1 MNQSTSKST
10 SKKSTGFTDQEKA
23 AVRPRAQELKAEART
38 SKDREDGEK
47 AVLAAI
53 AALKEADRSIAER
66 LHAIIKANAPTLM
79 PKTWYGFPA
88 YAKDGKIVCFF
99 QYAEKF
105 NTRYAELGFND
116 AANLDEGAMWPTRYA
131 LKELTDTEEARIIA
145 LVKKAVG

>member
-1 MNQSTSKST
+1 MKTGTSTT
-10 SKKSTGFTDQEKA
+10 KKPTGFTDAEKA
-23 AVRPRAQELKAEART
+23 AMKARAQELKTEARL
-38 SKDREDGEK
+38 SKDREEGEK

-53 AALKEADRSIAER
+53 AALKEPDRSIATR
-66 LHAIIKANAPTLM
+66 LHAIIKATAPTLM

-116 AANLDEGAMWPTRYA
+116 AANLDEGSMWPTRYA
-131 LKELTDTEEARIIA
+131 LKKLTAAEEARIIA
-145 LVKKAVG
+145 LVKKAVS

>member
-1 MNQSTSKST
+1 MSTSKST
-10 SKKSTGFTDQEKA
+10 SNKSAGFTDQEKA
-23 AVRPRAQELKAEART
+23 AVKARALELKAEARL
-38 SKDREDGEK
+38 SKDREEGEK

-53 AALKEADRSIAER
+53 AALKGSDRSIAER
-66 LHAIIKANAPTLM
+66 LHGIIKASAPTLM

-116 AANLDEGAMWPTRYA
+116 AANLDDGAMWPTRYA
-131 LKELTDTEEARIIA
+131 LKELTATEEAKIRA